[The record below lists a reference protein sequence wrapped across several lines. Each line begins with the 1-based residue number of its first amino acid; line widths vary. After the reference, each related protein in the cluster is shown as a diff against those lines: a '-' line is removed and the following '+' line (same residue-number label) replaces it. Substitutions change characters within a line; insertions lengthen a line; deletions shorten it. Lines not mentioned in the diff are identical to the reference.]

1 MDETSLIAASQQG
14 KTWAFNELVVRYE
27 QLVYSLAYRMLGD
40 GAEAADATQ
49 EAFLTAFQHIREL
62 RGSFR
67 AWLLRIA
74 TNKCYDQLRARR
86 RRPTVPLE
94 SVGLDGSGVEPG
106 IPWEATPEAWALR
119 AETVATIQR
128 GLAALPADQRAA
140 VVLCDVHGLSYE
152 EVAEATGSS
161 LGTVKS
167 RLSRGRARL
176 RDYLRQQGEL
186 SASPRRPR
194 EGE

>member
-1 MDETSLIAASQQG
+1 MDENGLIAASQQG
-14 KTWAFNELVVRYE
+14 KTWAFNELVLRH
-27 QLVYSLAYRMLGD
+27 QQIVYNLAYRMLGD

-67 AWLLRIA
+67 GWLLRIA
-74 TNKCYDQLRARR
+74 VNKCYDQLRARR

-94 SVGLDGSGVEPG
+94 SVGLDGGTAEPHA
-106 IPWEATPEAWALR
+106 PWEASPEGWALR
-119 AETVATIQR
+119 AETVAAIQR
-128 GLAALPADQRAA
+128 GLASLPADQRAA

-152 EVAEATGSS
+152 EVAEAMGSS

-186 SASPRRPR
+186 SPSLRRPK